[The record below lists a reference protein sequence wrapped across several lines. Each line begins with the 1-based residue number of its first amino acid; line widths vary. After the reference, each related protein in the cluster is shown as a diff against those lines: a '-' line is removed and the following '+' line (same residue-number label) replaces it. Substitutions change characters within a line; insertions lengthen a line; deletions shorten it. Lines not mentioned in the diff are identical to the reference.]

1 MNAISI
7 VAATVAGAVDTRVFH
22 VLLANMSRV
31 EIALQSLA
39 KRAARKG
46 LPVLTWSWGKAY
58 SERTQVPHAEYGW
71 QVPAFADVSFVP
83 LTLPSAAPKYAGWT
97 FVAALQHL
105 DGENIVRAV
114 PGETVPDAFRSRGPM
129 CDHCRQLRR
138 RNDTYVLRH
147 EDGRTVQVGSTCI
160 GDFLG
165 SDDAGRLAAQASM
178 FAEARSLA
186 EGGGE
191 GSGAASSD
199 RLMGDFL
206 AFVSFCVRSH
216 GWKSRTVAREQGGQ
230 ATADSAWG
238 FLVDAKLCAKYDV
251 EPTAEDKEAAQAA
264 EVWAESLSD
273 ATINAE
279 KSDYL
284 HNVRAVA
291 RTGLVNYRTAGIA
304 GSIIVAHQR
313 AIGRERERA
322 AKAALP
328 SLDAYVGTVGKRE
341 TFSATLEH
349 VTGYDTQYGYTTVL
363 KFRTAEGALLVW
375 KASSTDIER
384 SDVGKAYKVTG
395 SVKSHEEYK
404 GAKQTILTRC
414 KVVTA

>member
-1 MNAISI
+1 MGGKGVKAMNAISI

-46 LPVLTWSWGKAY
+46 LPVLAWSWGKAY

-71 QVPAFADVSFVP
+71 QGACVRGRLICTPH
-83 LTLPSAAPKYAGWT
+83 AAQRCPQIRGWT

-114 PGETVPDAFRSRGPM
+114 PAKPSREAFRFARPM
-129 CDHCRQLRR
+129 CDHCKQLRR

-147 EDGRTVQVGSTCI
+147 DDGRIVQVGSTCI

-165 SDDAGRLAAQASM
+165 SDDGG
-178 FAEARSLA
+178 EARRSSVDDCGRASIA
-186 EGGGE
+186 EGGCS

-206 AFVSFCVRSH
+206 SFVSFCVRSH
-216 GWKSRTVAREQGGQ
+216 GWKSRTIAREQGGQ

-238 FLVDAKLCAKYDV
+238 FLIDAKLCAKYDV

-264 EVWAESLSD
+264 EVWPSRSAMRRSMRRKATTCITCELSHVRGWS
-273 ATINAE
+273 TI
-279 KSDYL
+279 
-284 HNVRAVA
+284 A
-291 RTGLVNYRTAGIA
+291 RPVSPG
-304 GSIIVAHQR
+304 
-313 AIGRERERA
+313 
-322 AKAALP
+322 
-328 SLDAYVGTVGKRE
+328 
-341 TFSATLEH
+341 
-349 VTGYDTQYGYTTVL
+349 
-363 KFRTAEGALLVW
+363 
-375 KASSTDIER
+375 ASSSSTKGR
-384 SDVGKAYKVTG
+384 SAV
-395 SVKSHEEYK
+395 SVSVQRRRSPLE
-404 GAKQTILTRC
+404 
-414 KVVTA
+414 